1 VFFYGLSKTQKENRE
16 VKAIGRSYLLKKSL
30 YVMWILICRFL
41 KKVFKGAKS
50 LHL

>member
-1 VFFYGLSKTQKENRE
+1 MIFYGLFEMQKENKG

-30 YVMWILICRFL
+30 YVMWILICRFF